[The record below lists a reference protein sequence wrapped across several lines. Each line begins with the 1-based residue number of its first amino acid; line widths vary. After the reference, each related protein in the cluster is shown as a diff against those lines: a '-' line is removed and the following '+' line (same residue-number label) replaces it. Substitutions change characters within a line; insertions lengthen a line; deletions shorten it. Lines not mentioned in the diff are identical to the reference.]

1 MREENPEQVREL
13 FAELGVPL
21 PELES
26 WHTADTVVFGFL
38 VAAGEAESVWQ
49 RLRAVFDRSG
59 MWPFISTVQP
69 KEWLV
74 NPERGEEPTREY
86 LREALRLDPERVVAE
101 AVEAERVFFGYD
113 TELDE
118 FDLYDLDQVL
128 GALGPEPISPQP
140 PRYRFA
146 THYRERACWMY
157 LVRAEAGYAVPA
169 LVCAPTWARWPEPG
183 EESPH
188 VALHDVAFLRSWH
201 NRFGAELQSVS
212 CNGLEVVVARPP
224 RATRDIARVAI
235 EQYAYCF
242 DLSQIL
248 GETVQIART
257 QAPGDRWYFWWD

>member
-1 MREENPEQVREL
+1 MCDENPKQV

-26 WHTADTVVFGFL
+26 WHTADTVVFGFP
-38 VAAGEAESVWQ
+38 VAAGEAEAVWQ

-59 MWPFISTVQP
+59 MWPFISTIGP
-69 KEWLV
+69 EEWQL
-74 NPERGEEPTREY
+74 NPERGEEPTRAY

-101 AVEAERVFFGYD
+101 TVEGERVYFGYD
-113 TELDE
+113 TERDGL
-118 FDLYDLDQVL
+118 DLYDLDQIL
-128 GALGPEPISPQP
+128 AELGPEPISPEP

-146 THYRERACWMY
+146 THYSNRALWMY

-188 VALHDVAFLRSWH
+188 VALHDVAFLRSWQD
-201 NRFGAELQSVS
+201 RFGAELQSI
-212 CNGLEVVVARPP
+212 GRTDLEVVVARPP
-224 RATRDIARVAI
+224 RETRDIARVAI

-242 DLSQIL
+242 DLCQIL
-248 GETVQIART
+248 GEPVQLAHT
-257 QAPGDRWYFWWD
+257 QVPGDRWYFWWD